1 MFQIKF
7 EKLEAKREEVRAK
20 KEQQM
25 KKKIEEQLMKK
36 IMKNPNMHPGYDYP
50 ESKKTLNILQVV

>member
-1 MFQIKF
+1 
-7 EKLEAKREEVRAK
+7 
-20 KEQQM
+20 M